1 MRVHL
6 KFHDSNE
13 RHTGTTVFINDANVG
28 ELCLLT
34 EDIVTICLVLSHG
47 LNLETDEFVSSGH
60 VYTKEDEDGD
70 SKKSE

>member
-1 MRVHL
+1 MKVHL
-6 KFHDSNE
+6 KFHDSNKQ
-13 RHTGTTVFINDANVG
+13 HTRTTVFINGANVG

-47 LNLETDEFVSSGH
+47 LNLATDEFVSSGY
-60 VYTKEDEDGD
+60 VYTKEDEDED